1 MSAIIQQQLQ
11 RKKLKQFMSV
21 LNVMLVYVL
30 YLVLSYIILKK
41 YF

>member
-11 RKKLKQFMSV
+11 RRRLKQFMSA

-30 YLVLSYIILKK
+30 YLVLAYITL
-41 YF
+41 